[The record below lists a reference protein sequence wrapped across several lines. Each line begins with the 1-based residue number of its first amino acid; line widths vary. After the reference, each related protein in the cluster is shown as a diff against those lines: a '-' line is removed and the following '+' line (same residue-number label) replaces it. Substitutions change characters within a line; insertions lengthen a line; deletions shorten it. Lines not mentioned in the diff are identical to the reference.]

1 MEGARFLCLQ
11 RWGLVSG
18 EGSDSCRWRG
28 QGFCVCRGGVWFRAR
43 VRTLVDGGGKV
54 FVSAEV
60 GFGFGRG
67 FGLSRLVDCDDPEL
81 VPLALAQPR
90 HPGLEL
96 VDGRH
101 AVLVVRD
108 EGVEP
113 AAELV

>member
-1 MEGARFLCLQ
+1 MIIICIVL
-11 RWGLVSG
+11 
-18 EGSDSCRWRG
+18 
-28 QGFCVCRGGVWFRAR
+28 
-43 VRTLVDGGGKV
+43 GKLTV

-60 GFGFGRG
+60 GFGFRRG

-113 AAELV
+113 AAELVLLLDDVVCDGPPAVVLGLVPAQCD

>member
-1 MEGARFLCLQ
+1 MILY
-11 RWGLVSG
+11 VIV
-18 EGSDSCRWRG
+18 
-28 QGFCVCRGGVWFRAR
+28 QGKL
-43 VRTLVDGGGKV
+43 TV

-60 GFGFGRG
+60 GFGFRRG

-96 VDGRH
+96 VDGGH

-113 AAELV
+113 AAELVLLLDDVVCDGPPAVVLGLVPAQCD

>member
-1 MEGARFLCLQ
+1 MILY
-11 RWGLVSG
+11 VIV
-18 EGSDSCRWRG
+18 
-28 QGFCVCRGGVWFRAR
+28 QGKL
-43 VRTLVDGGGKV
+43 TV

-108 EGVEP
+108 EGVKP
-113 AAELV
+113 AAELVLLLDDVVCDGPPAVVLGLVPAQCD